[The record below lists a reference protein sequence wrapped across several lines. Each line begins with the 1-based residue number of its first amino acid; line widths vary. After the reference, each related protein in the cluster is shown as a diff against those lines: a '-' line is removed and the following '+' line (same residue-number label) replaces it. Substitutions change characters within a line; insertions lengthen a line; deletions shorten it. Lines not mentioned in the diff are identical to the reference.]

1 MARNTTHSAAGRV
14 LAATTLGLCLL
25 RGQSPPPKSAAE
37 EPAGKI
43 TIEQA
48 SSRSSPDLAPA
59 YEGKLVQIEGQVLSK
74 PVWAVESYYLAL
86 RDETGFGIVLQGPLS
101 QLEGLAVG
109 EVVEVQGRIRRRN
122 GMPVLVPHDLHR
134 TGKKERA
141 QAVDVRPSDLSTF
154 RYEGLTVVTEGR
166 VTSTGESAAGELLTV
181 ADSRGSV
188 SVFLPKL
195 RRDDDAALDR
205 VRVGDRVRIGGI
217 LVQDCPLAPY
227 DRYFQVLAAGADSIV
242 ILESSNGIPSYLLLT
257 ALTVIAILLII
268 WWFRENRLAGFRR
281 TMRTLNSLGEEVL
294 AATSLSEILKKVET
308 VVPSIANA
316 SGLYIYL
323 YNKKTRMLEA
333 LRPGRGPAPPNIN
346 LDQPGTAM
354 NAGVAMCFRN
364 RTLLNIPDTRRS
376 PFFKADP
383 RSDVPRS
390 VMFVPMFAQNELLG
404 VLQVHRS
411 ESVRYF
417 NSEEQAAAQHLANQ
431 LATSLKLQEQRTMR
445 EQLFKSE
452 KLAATGQLI
461 SEVANELK
469 APVETMLVLSQIT
482 LRRNGQMNERDLQLL
497 ASESQRTAEIVARL
511 ISFGR
516 NNEET
521 SAKPVEVNTVL
532 SGLFKFRERE
542 WKALGIKLTDRLGSE
557 PIYVIGSQGQ
567 LEQVF
572 LNLLVHAEQTVA
584 ETDEKAISASATL
597 LGRRVL
603 VDISYSARIS
613 SPDPLADGQNA
624 LAMGLGVARSIVQSH
639 GGDLRF
645 ERPSANTCRFNVE
658 LPRAEFG
665 SSSSSNA
672 PSDSRKAAAR
682 KLTILLVEPD
692 VSSQR
697 QTVAAFGS
705 RGHRVVPVKAPEEAQ
720 DLVQRVRF
728 DVVACSS
735 RLPGINWVTMYQ
747 HVQQHVDAFILLTDG
762 VDASLAQAFS
772 HGDGFFLTK
781 PLQDVE
787 IDRVLQA
794 VSERVRD
801 SLGTKSA

>member
-1 MARNTTHSAAGRV
+1 MAHRTTYNPAAARAVLGFTIALCGSAFA
-14 LAATTLGLCLL
+14 
-25 RGQSPPPKSAAE
+25 QSPVVASQPVE
-37 EPAGKI
+37 KI
-43 TIEQA
+43 SIEQA

-59 YEGKLVQIEGQVLSK
+59 FEGKLVRIEGQILSK
-74 PVWAVESYYLAL
+74 PTWAVETYYVAI
-86 RDETGFGIVLQGPLS
+86 RDESGFGIVLQGPLS
-101 QLEGLAVG
+101 QFEGLAIG
-109 EVVEVQGRIRRRN
+109 EVVEVEGRIQRRG
-122 GMPVLVPHDLHR
+122 GMPVLVPHDLR
-134 TGKKERA
+134 KTGKRQRA
-141 QAVDVRPSDLSTF
+141 QALDVHPGDLSTF
-154 RYEGLTVVTEGR
+154 RYDGLTIVTEGR
-166 VTSTGESAAGELLTV
+166 VTSSGESAAGELLTV
-181 ADSRGSV
+181 ADSRGSI

-195 RRDDDAALDR
+195 RRDDDASL
-205 VRVGDRVRIGGI
+205 DRVRIGDRIRVSGI

-227 DRYFQVLAAGADSIV
+227 DRYFQVLAPGSEAIV
-242 ILESSNGIPSYLLLT
+242 VLESSSGIPSYLLLT
-257 ALTVIAILLII
+257 ALTIIAILLII

-281 TMRTLNSLGEEVL
+281 TMRTMNSLGEEVL

-323 YNKKTRMLEA
+323 YNRKTRMLEA
-333 LRPGRGPAPPNIN
+333 LRPGRGPSPPNIN
-346 LDQPGTAM
+346 LDEPGNAM

-411 ESVRYF
+411 DTVRYF

-469 APVETMLVLSQIT
+469 APVETMLVLSQIS
-482 LRRNGQMNERDLQLL
+482 LRRNGKMNERDLQLL

-516 NNEET
+516 NHEET
-521 SAKPVEVNTVL
+521 TAKPVEVNALL

-542 WKALGIKLTDRLGSE
+542 WKGVGIKLSDRLGSE

-572 LNLLVHAEQTVA
+572 LNLLVHAEQTLA
-584 ETDEKAISASATL
+584 ETEEKALTASASL
-597 LGRRVL
+597 MGRRVL

-613 SPDPLADGQNA
+613 SPDPLSDGQNA
-624 LAMGLGVARSIVQSH
+624 SALGLGVARSIVQSH

-645 ERPSANTCRFNVE
+645 ERPSANSCRFNVE

-665 SSSSSNA
+665 SSTSSGTVFEGRPASNQ
-672 PSDSRKAAAR
+672 
-682 KLTILLVEPD
+682 KLTILVVEPD
-692 VSSQR
+692 VSMQR
-697 QTVAAFGS
+697 QAVAAFGS

-720 DLVQRVRF
+720 DLVHRVRF
-728 DVVACSS
+728 DAVACSS
-735 RLPGINWVTMYQ
+735 RLPGMNWVTMYQ

-762 VDASLAQAFS
+762 FDASLAQAFS
-772 HGDGFFLTK
+772 NGDGYFLTK
-781 PLQDVE
+781 PLQDADIE
-787 IDRVLQA
+787 RVLQA
-794 VSERVRD
+794 IQHRMRD
-801 SLGTKSA
+801 SLGAKSA